1 MTKESIAESFQSL
14 QDRICQSLER
24 IDGKSKFQEDLW
36 TRPDGGGGRTRT
48 IGGEGIIEKGGVNF
62 SEVYGTVTDLM
73 KKNTEIEGDSFFA
86 TGVSIVIHPH
96 SPHIPIIHMNIRYFE
111 LNNGRYWFG
120 GGIDL
125 TPHYIVSSQ
134 AQKFHAG
141 LKAVC
146 DKYNSEFYTKFKSWA
161 DDYFFLPHRNETR
174 GVGGIFFDHLKE
186 DEHNSKEKL
195 LSHIK
200 NGAKKVIVS
209 APCKNA
215 DKTIVYG
222 VNENILTK
230 DDQIISAAS
239 CTTNCLAPVANV
251 LNERFEIE
259 KGFMTTIHAF
269 TSDQRILDNSH
280 KDPRRARSASQSIVP
295 TSTGASKAIG
305 EIIPSL
311 KGKLEGVAM
320 RVPTPNVSL
329 IELVFCTKKEMTK
342 EKINEAF
349 TFASKKQSKKVLEIT
364 TEKLV
369 SVDFNHN
376 SASAIIDSSLTNVVG
391 GNMGKISAW
400 YDNEWGFSNRMCDIA
415 EHLHKIS

>member
-1 MTKESIAESFQSL
+1 MAIKVGINGL
-14 QDRICQSLER
+14 GRI
-24 IDGKSKFQEDLW
+24 
-36 TRPDGGGGRTRT
+36 GRMVIRA
-48 IGGEGIIEKGGVNF
+48 IIESQNKDIEIKHVNNR
-62 SEVYGTVTDLM
+62 S
-73 KKNTEIEGDSFFA
+73 
-86 TGVSIVIHPH
+86 
-96 SPHIPIIHMNIRYFE
+96 
-111 LNNGRYWFG
+111 
-120 GGIDL
+120 
-125 TPHYIVSSQ
+125 
-134 AQKFHAG
+134 
-141 LKAVC
+141 
-146 DKYNSEFYTKFKSWA
+146 NSEASYGLIKYDSIHGKFDANLDFDKDQLIINKKKITFSQESKIEDINWKKF
-161 DDYFFLPHRNETR
+161 DVDYVFECTGKF
-174 GVGGIFFDHLKE
+174 
-186 DEHNSKEKL
+186 NSKDQL
-195 LSHIK
+195 LAHIE

-222 VNENILTK
+222 VNENILSK
-230 DDQIISAAS
+230 DDKIISAAS

-251 LNERFEIE
+251 LNEHFEIE

-329 IELVFCTKKEMTK
+329 IELVFCTKKEIDK

-349 TFASKKQSKKVLEIT
+349 FKKTKKQTKRVLEIT
-364 TEKLV
+364 KEKLV
-369 SVDFNHN
+369 SIDFNHN

-391 GNMGKISAW
+391 KNMGKISAW